1 MSSSFGKLLKV
12 NIFGQSH
19 SEAIGVVID
28 GLPAGIRLDNEEI
41 LRFMQRRAPGAKNTT
56 ARKEADIPRLLSGL
70 VDSVTC
76 GAPLC
81 AVIENA
87 DARSRDYAKLKENPR
102 PMHADF
108 PAFVKYAGAND
119 IRGGGQFSGRLT
131 APLCFAGAV
140 AMQLLAQKGIYI
152 GSHIAS
158 IENEGDALFD
168 PAAVCKSDFEEVL
181 SKDFPA
187 IDSGAGVRMRAAV
200 ERAAAEGDSVG
211 GVIECAAV
219 GVPAGLGE
227 PIYDGLE
234 NRLAAVLFG
243 IPAVKGVEFG
253 AGFESTKM
261 RGSVHN
267 DPYILDNGEIKTKT
281 NNHGGILGGISTGMP
296 LLLKAAFK
304 PTPSISLSQQT
315 VNLNSREQSELVIT
329 GRHDPCVV
337 LRALPCVEA
346 AVALVITD
354 MILETRGNAKWI

>member
-1 MSSSFGKLLKV
+1 
-12 NIFGQSH
+12 
-19 SEAIGVVID
+19 
-28 GLPAGIRLDNEEI
+28 
-41 LRFMQRRAPGAKNTT
+41 
-56 ARKEADIPRLLSGL
+56 
-70 VDSVTC
+70 
-76 GAPLC
+76 
-81 AVIENA
+81 
-87 DARSRDYAKLKENPR
+87 
-102 PMHADF
+102 MHADF
-108 PAFVKYAGAND
+108 PAFVKYGGAND

-158 IENEGDALFD
+158 IENESDALFD
-168 PAAVCKSDFEEVL
+168 PVAVCKSDFEAVL
-181 SKDFPA
+181 SKEFPA
-187 IDSGAGVRMRAAV
+187 IDSGAGARMRAAV

-253 AGFESTKM
+253 AGFESTKI

-304 PTPSISLSQQT
+304 PTPSIALLQQT
-315 VNLNSREQSELVIT
+315 VNLNLREQSELVIT

-346 AVALVITD
+346 AVALVMTD